1 MTWPLRV
8 IVSELLGANTDLLDR
23 YAESL
28 STDAQ
33 RVQDVRTLA
42 QRAMAELQAS
52 WNGPD
57 LMQLTQQWEQ
67 QVSPLL
73 AGAAASLDTC
83 AAQLRAQ
90 SAAQRLASSSDGG
103 GPGLFPAG
111 MPLAAM
117 SMPVTPP
124 ASPPKA
130 GTPADNALWWRSLSP
145 QQQEQVLSQHPDW
158 IGNRDGV
165 PFTARDDANRA
176 LLSVNRSELEAERE
190 RLEADLA
197 DNWFGGTFTNA
208 DAALDHVNDKLASLD
223 AIEKTLTNEDRPGE
237 RQLLLLDMS
246 QERAQAAIA
255 RGNVDTAENVAV
267 FVPGLTA
274 NVTDSMAGYDADMDD
289 LHHRAELE
297 SKRVDPVPEAT
308 ATVTWIGYQAPQWG
322 DTFGANSVASD
333 HAAENGAAQLRPF
346 LQGIGAAREHD
357 AHLTVLGHSYGST
370 TAGLALQQETGAD
383 DVMFFGSPGLHTS
396 HVEDLKVPSGHA
408 YYIEARQDPVGDLGH
423 FGIDPSHMTGIE
435 HASAREAT
443 VVNPVTGET
452 EHLTEVTGHSRYLE
466 EGSTSQYN
474 MAVVVAGMPDRRVYD
489 SGGGV
494 GDVLSWPVP
503 GTY

>member
-23 YAESL
+23 HAESL
-28 STDAQ
+28 RTDAQ
-33 RVQDVRTLA
+33 RVQDIRTLA

-52 WNGPD
+52 WTGPD
-57 LMQLTQQWEQ
+57 LMQLTQQWEH

-73 AGAAASLDTC
+73 AGASTSLDAC

-90 SAAQRLASSSDGG
+90 SVAQRAASSSDGG
-103 GPGLFPAG
+103 GPSLFPTG
-111 MPLAAM
+111 MPLAA
-117 SMPVTPP
+117 MPVTPP

-176 LLSVNRSELEAERE
+176 LLSVNRNELEAERE
-190 RLEADLA
+190 RLQADL
-197 DNWFGGTFTNA
+197 DDHWFGGVFTND
-208 DAALDHVNDKLASLD
+208 DAALDHVKDKLASLD
-223 AIEKTLTNEDRPGE
+223 AIEKTLTDENRPGR

-255 RGNVDTAENVAV
+255 RGNVDTADNVAV
-267 FVPGLTA
+267 FVPGLAA
-274 NVTDSMAGYDADMDD
+274 NVTDSMEGYDANMDD
-289 LHHRAELE
+289 LNHRAELE
-297 SKRVDPVPEAT
+297 SKRVNAVGAT
-308 ATVTWIGYQAPQWG
+308 MATVTWIGYQAPQWSEG
-322 DTFGANSVASD
+322 LGANSVASD
-333 HAAENGAAQLRPF
+333 HAAQNGAAQLTPF

-370 TAGLALQQETGAD
+370 TAGLALQQDTGVD

-396 HVEDLKVPSGHA
+396 HVEDLKVPTGHT

-435 HASAREAT
+435 HASAREAS

-489 SGGGV
+489 SGQGA